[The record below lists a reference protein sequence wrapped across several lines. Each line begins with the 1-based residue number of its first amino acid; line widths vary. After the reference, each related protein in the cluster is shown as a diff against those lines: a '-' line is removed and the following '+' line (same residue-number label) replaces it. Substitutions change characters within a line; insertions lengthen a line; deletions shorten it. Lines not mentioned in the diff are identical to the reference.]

1 VGDQTDV
8 TQSQVNN
15 DLDRWNLSDVFSTIS
30 ASLAVPTAETD
41 VITAS
46 ITEFN
51 SAERTRDLGTF
62 SRLLLFA
69 LERLREKHEVHREP
83 HSRTYVTKYELRSA
97 HSRPFLM
104 RKIYITPSTI
114 FYEGPYHEEKCA
126 AIRLYENE
134 QDQFLRVS
142 FRDEGKLT

>member
-1 VGDQTDV
+1 VEDLIDV

-15 DLDRWNLSDVFSTIS
+15 DPDRWNLSDLFSTTSVSI
-30 ASLAVPTAETD
+30 AVSGAETD
-41 VITAS
+41 VITANT
-46 ITEFN
+46 TEFN
-51 SAERTRDLGTF
+51 SVERTRDLGTF

-69 LERLREKHEVHREP
+69 LKRLREKHEVHCEP
-83 HSRTYVTKYELRSA
+83 HSRTYVTKHELRSA
-97 HSRPFLM
+97 PSRPFLM

-114 FYEGPYHEEKCA
+114 FYEGPYQEEKCA